1 MAVKDIALK
10 AALEGRTAEQQKVI
24 KYFMA
29 PDGCLSKNISDE
41 EYDKIVWD
49 KINALNLKQ
58 RALDRAGFD
67 EFRRDEIPPVE
78 LRYWHFGEKTLKKK
92 GLDGLFRSSAY
103 QVTWLFWGTRELFVY
118 QYTFPLDGDEKNEG
132 TEKYAYGDIV
142 GFSVA
147 SEGEETEYRESGRGC
162 LNKELSGG
170 RKFIRHDVLYL
181 NTRRGKFGCSMVNND
196 ETAGK
201 IRAMNVRLREKH
213 ESPVNP
219 GFTRNTQAP

>member
-1 MAVKDIALK
+1 
-10 AALEGRTAEQQKVI
+10 
-24 KYFMA
+24 MA

-67 EFRRDEIPPVE
+67 ESRIDEIPPVE

-103 QVTWLFWGTRELFVY
+103 QVSWLFLGTGDLFIY
-118 QYTFPLDGDEKNEG
+118 QYTFFLDRDSINEG
-132 TEKYAYGDIV
+132 VEKYAYSDII

-162 LNKELSGG
+162 LNKELTGG

-181 NTRRGKFGCSMVNND
+181 SARGGKIGCDIQNND

-201 IRAMNVRLREKH
+201 IRAMNTKVREKH
-213 ESPVNP
+213 DRPANQRFVRNP
-219 GFTRNTQAP
+219 QVP